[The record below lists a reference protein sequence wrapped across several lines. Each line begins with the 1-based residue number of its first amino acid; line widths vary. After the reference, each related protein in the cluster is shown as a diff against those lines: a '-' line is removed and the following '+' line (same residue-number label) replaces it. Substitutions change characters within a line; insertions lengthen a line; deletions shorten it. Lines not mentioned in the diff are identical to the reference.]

1 MNITDF
7 PVEVCKSFSQT
18 IQARKFEPVAA
29 FCSAKASCPF
39 SQAQEMA
46 ALLYNFCRDGVKR
59 DLAAFCEE
67 MGLATPDSPNVIEGD
82 TPAASD
88 AAFQAQAR
96 KNSKAEQARVAEEV
110 IAKLRANGAQINDV
124 EDSSAVQAG
133 QSSDA
138 AVVTEGGLLPSQTGE
153 AENPFASRA
162 RRFLEALALV
172 DEFANVELSV
182 GASQEA
188 PSKISDQPAVQSGQP
203 VATTYDTAT
212 TITATLA
219 PIPAAKVRGKSGRKA
234 RPGTVD
240 ELEASKAQKVTATAP
255 GTVETPANGYQATEA
270 DLPESMQGSQAN
282 EGSAL
287 SITPSGS
294 TSTAPGVAG
303 DKTPVSPP
311 DQISLLRQAASDLV
325 LATGITAQQAREIIW
340 AFLLAS
346 TGLPRKE
353 PTSPEYA
360 PQAAC
365 LPGIVALIP
374 QRDAEA
380 VMFSTKPVE
389 FGKLWKS
396 SYDKLRAESSKMTE
410 SEWAKA
416 LALAAEK
423 YPTAP
428 GDLVEFLD

>member
-1 MNITDF
+1 MKLEDF
-7 PVEVCKSFSQT
+7 QCEVARSFSQT

-39 SQAQEMA
+39 SQAQEMS

-153 AENPFASRA
+153 AENP
-162 RRFLEALALV
+162 
-172 DEFANVELSV
+172 SV

-294 TSTAPGVAG
+294 TSTA
-303 DKTPVSPP
+303 SPP

>member
-1 MNITDF
+1 MKLEDF
-7 PVEVCKSFSQT
+7 QCEVARSFSQT

-153 AENPFASRA
+153 AENP
-162 RRFLEALALV
+162 
-172 DEFANVELSV
+172 SV

>member
-1 MNITDF
+1 MKLEDF
-7 PVEVCKSFSQT
+7 QCEVARSFSQT

-153 AENPFASRA
+153 AENP
-162 RRFLEALALV
+162 
-172 DEFANVELSV
+172 SV

-240 ELEASKAQKVTATAP
+240 ELEASKAQKVTETAP

>member
-39 SQAQEMA
+39 SQAQEMS

-153 AENPFASRA
+153 AENP
-162 RRFLEALALV
+162 
-172 DEFANVELSV
+172 SV

-219 PIPAAKVRGKSGRKA
+219 PLPAAKVRGKSVRKA
-234 RPGTVD
+234 RPGSVD
-240 ELEASKAQKVTATAP
+240 ELVASKAQKVTATAP

-353 PTSPEYA
+353 PTSPAYA
-360 PQAAC
+360 PQSLC

-374 QRDAEA
+374 QRQTEA
-380 VMFSTKPVE
+380 VMFSTKPTE
-389 FGKLWKS
+389 FGKLWKA
-396 SYDKLRAESSKMTE
+396 SYEKLREHCDGMPDTKWDA
-410 SEWAKA
+410 A
-416 LALAAEK
+416 LSLAASR
-423 YPTAP
+423 YPCRPEEAI
-428 GDLVEFLD
+428 EFL

>member
-46 ALLYNFCRDGVKR
+46 ALLYNNCRDGDKR
-59 DLAAFCEE
+59 DLPAFCEE

-110 IAKLRANGAQINDV
+110 IAKLRENGATINDIPAS
-124 EDSSAVQAG
+124 DSQAG
-133 QSSDA
+133 QSSGGE
-138 AVVTEGGLLPSQTGE
+138 VSQKEVTGLASQTGE
-153 AENPFASRA
+153 AENP
-162 RRFLEALALV
+162 
-172 DEFANVELSV
+172 SV

-353 PTSPEYA
+353 PTSPAYA
-360 PQAAC
+360 PQSLC

-374 QRDAEA
+374 QRQTEA
-380 VMFSTKPVE
+380 VMFSTEPVE

>member
-1 MNITDF
+1 MKLEDF
-7 PVEVCKSFSQT
+7 QCEVARSFSQT

-82 TPAASD
+82 APAASD

-153 AENPFASRA
+153 AENP
-162 RRFLEALALV
+162 
-172 DEFANVELSV
+172 SV

-428 GDLVEFLD
+428 GDLVEFKVSA

>member
-1 MNITDF
+1 VKLEDF
-7 PVEVCKSFSQT
+7 QCEVARSFSQT

-153 AENPFASRA
+153 AENP
-162 RRFLEALALV
+162 
-172 DEFANVELSV
+172 SV